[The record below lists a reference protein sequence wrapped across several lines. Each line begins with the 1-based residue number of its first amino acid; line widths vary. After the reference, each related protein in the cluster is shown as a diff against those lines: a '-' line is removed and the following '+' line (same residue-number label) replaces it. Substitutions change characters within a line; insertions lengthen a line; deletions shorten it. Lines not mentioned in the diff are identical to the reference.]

1 MSIIFLSFHAEKTGI
16 SLSSG
21 REACSAILGGTF
33 SVLVKQCLKCR
44 CNLAPTCTKLC

>member
-16 SLSSG
+16 NFSSG

-33 SVLVKQCLKCR
+33 SVLVKQCLK
-44 CNLAPTCTKLC
+44 

>member
-16 SLSSG
+16 NLSSG

-33 SVLVKQCLKCR
+33 SVLASEAVFKMKV
-44 CNLAPTCTKLC
+44 

>member
-1 MSIIFLSFHAEKTGI
+1 MSIIFLSYHLEKTRI

-33 SVLVKQCLKCR
+33 SVLVKQCLK
-44 CNLAPTCTKLC
+44 